1 MKKFGMGT
9 LIALTVAGLSL
20 ATLGG
25 CEKKPADTKK
35 PADAKKP
42 AEGADA
48 KKPADDKKP

>member
-25 CEKKPADTKK
+25 CEKKKEAPKTTDKKAAD
-35 PADAKKP
+35 P
-42 AEGADA
+42 E

>member
-25 CEKKPADTKK
+25 CEKKTETKKTETTKKETTETTKK
-35 PADAKKP
+35 PADPKTP
-42 AEGADA
+42 
-48 KKPADDKKP
+48 